1 VLVGTSNGVIGAVSV
16 ADQVRPLSRSA
27 VAGLRA
33 AGVRY
38 VTMLT
43 GDNRQTA
50 AAVAADLGLD
60 DYQAELLPEHKV
72 QAVRDIAATH
82 GPVAMIGDGVND
94 APALAA
100 ATVGIAM
107 GAAGTDTALETADIA
122 LMADDLSKVPFTI
135 ELSRAARAT
144 VRQNITFAL
153 ALKVVTLLLVF
164 PGWLTLWMAV
174 LADTGGSLIVIG
186 NGLRLVRYG
195 RRDASQAGAEP
206 AGLPARRT
214 ARTSPSTAVAAG
226 CSHGGCA
233 CTLSAHAEPG
243 GHDHD
248 RGPVAA
254 GNRASV

>member
-1 VLVGTSNGVIGAVSV
+1 MLVGTADGVIGAVSV

-27 VAGLRA
+27 VTDLRA

-72 QAVRDIAATH
+72 QAVREIAAKH

-195 RRDASQAGAEP
+195 PRDTSEAADGAHRSARAAP
-206 AGLPARRT
+206 GPHLPSA
-214 ARTSPSTAVAAG
+214 AVAAG
-226 CSHGGCA
+226 CSLGGCA
-233 CTLSAHAEPG
+233 CTLSGHAEPHE
-243 GHDHD
+243 HDHD
-248 RGPVAA
+248 SGPVAA
-254 GNRASV
+254 GNRATV